1 MFKAYEVLLPV
12 PVPELTYLAPLNGE
26 VPVAG
31 ARIVVPWQNGLRIG
45 LVRGEAGEIRD
56 HELRHAVA
64 VLDTE
69 PYVAPAFVAQIIA
82 SAAALGVPSG
92 AYLGTLSVPGLGEE
106 LRHEY
111 EHGNGWQS
119 AADISAEELET
130 LRTNALI
137 TERVFFAKQFTQLLV
152 ATDQP
157 GEPPGVR
164 AEAQR
169 IALGVLRQTGHAAS
183 AAQLARTADV
193 SPSAVRALITKGFA
207 AYEEVYVAKPEPVAT
222 VGGVEHPYVE
232 QAGTVPEVVTGGVR
246 SYRLAALTPEIV
258 ALSENGP
265 CIVLVPENRFVEPA
279 AEQLAA
285 SLPPGS
291 VFALADQDQR
301 DAAFTHPPSAARVI
315 VTTFSGLGIPVTLG
329 GLVVTDFQHESYKL
343 LTGSRP
349 WVDEFAVAYA
359 TRAAAPVRYSAQ
371 LPFGAVIERFPANR
385 TALPLPSLR
394 VHVAD
399 MNMTTTWP
407 LHQETQ
413 LVLSQSVK
421 RERQAL
427 IIAPRRGYSAAYACT
442 ECGWRGECPNCS
454 LALKYH
460 DADRR
465 LRCHQCGHD
474 VPAPVA
480 CPSCHERTVKPE
492 LGAGVE
498 RFEQVVKASWPGTEV
513 YRLDSDRRD
522 DIAPLLAGAPGVI
535 ITTRGGLRLPPLP
548 GLGLI
553 VFAQFDIIRT
563 VGDYRALDVALNML
577 YDTAE
582 LRAPGSG
589 RPLVVVQTYEPDQE
603 VLDVVTAEQPAVR
616 LHEVS
621 AAQLARRKRLHFP
634 PFAELTRVQ
643 LSGRYQAEVEQAAD
657 EAVEHLYIAGADNSE
672 VLGPAPAV
680 IPRQRG
686 QFVFQFLLRTT
697 SVERRQELLQALP
710 RRFTGARLTLDIGA
724 LNTGDLLF

>member
-12 PVPELTYLAPLNGE
+12 PVPEFTYLAPLNGE
-26 VPVAG
+26 VPAPG

-45 LVRGEAGEIRD
+45 LVIGEAGEIRD

-64 VLDTE
+64 VLDAE
-69 PYVAPAFVAQIIA
+69 PYVAPAFVHQIIA
-82 SAAALGVPSG
+82 SAAELGVPAG
-92 AYLGTLSVPGLGEE
+92 AYFGTLSVPGLGEE

-111 EHGNGWQS
+111 EHGHGWQP
-119 AADISAEELET
+119 AANISAEELET
-130 LRTNALI
+130 LRTNAMI
-137 TERVFFAKQFTQLLV
+137 TERARFAKQFVQRLA
-152 ATDQP
+152 ATAQP
-157 GEPPGVR
+157 GEPPGTR

-169 IALGVLRQTGHAAS
+169 IALGILRQLEHVES
-183 AAQLARTADV
+183 AAQLARMADV
-193 SPSAVRALITKGFA
+193 SASAVRALITKGFA
-207 AYEEVYVAKPEPVAT
+207 QYEEVYVPKPPPVAAT
-222 VGGVEHPYVE
+222 AGEPHPSLNGGDNVR
-232 QAGTVPEVVTGGVR
+232 TMVTGAIR
-246 SYRLAALTPEIV
+246 SYRLAALTAGI
-258 ALSENGP
+258 AAQSESGP
-265 CIVLVPENRFVEPA
+265 VIVLVPEHRFITPA

-285 SLPPGS
+285 TLPPGT
-291 VFALADQDQR
+291 VYALDDTDAR
-301 DAAFTHPPSAARVI
+301 DAAFTHPPRDARAI
-315 VTTFSGLGIPVTLG
+315 VTTFSGLGIPVNAS
-329 GLVVTDFQHESYKL
+329 GLVITDYQHESYKL
-343 LTGSRP
+343 LTGPRP
-349 WVDEFAVAYA
+349 WVDEFAELYA
-359 TRAAAPVRYSAQ
+359 ERAGIPVRYTAQ
-371 LPFGAVIERFPANR
+371 LPFGTITARFATDR
-385 TALPLPSLR
+385 TDFPLPQLR

-413 LVLSQSVK
+413 LVMGQSVK
-421 RERQAL
+421 RGRQAL
-427 IIAPRRGYSAAYACT
+427 IIAPRRGYSAAYACG
-442 ECGWRGECPNCS
+442 ECGWRGECPNCT

-474 VPAPVA
+474 VPAPAV
-480 CPSCHERTVKPE
+480 CPSCDSHSVKPE

-498 RFEQVVKASWPGTEV
+498 RFEQVVQTQWPGTAV

-522 DIAPLLAGAPGVI
+522 DITPLLAGAPGVV

-548 GLGLI
+548 NLSLI

-563 VGDYRALDVALNML
+563 VGDYRALDVALSML

-582 LRAPGSG
+582 LRAAGSG

-603 VLDVVTAEQPAVR
+603 VLDIVTAEHPAAR
-616 LHEVS
+616 LQEVS
-621 AAQLARRKRLHFP
+621 DAQLARRQRLHFP

-643 LSGRYQAEVEQAAD
+643 FSGRHQAEVERAAD
-657 EAVEHLYIAGADNSE
+657 EAVDHLFIAGANEAE

-686 QFVFQFLLRTT
+686 QYVYQFLLRTK
-697 SVERRQELLQALP
+697 SPERRQELLAALP
-710 RRFTGARLTLDIGA
+710 RRFPGARLSLDIGA